1 MLALLNDNE
10 IITFENDRYS
20 DYVRQADIK
29 YVNLNVAIKKV
40 DSVRLCYAPLLRLP
54 SVGASKKM
62 MEEAC

>member
-20 DYVRQADIK
+20 DYVRQTVIK

-40 DSVRLCYAPLLRLP
+40 DSVRLCYAPLLRLRLII
-54 SVGASKKM
+54 
-62 MEEAC
+62 